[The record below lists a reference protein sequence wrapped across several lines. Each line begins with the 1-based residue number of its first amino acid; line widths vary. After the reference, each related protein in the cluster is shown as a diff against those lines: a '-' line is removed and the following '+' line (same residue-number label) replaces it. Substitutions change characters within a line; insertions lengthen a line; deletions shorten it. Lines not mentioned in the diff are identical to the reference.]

1 MKFWVLSTRVIRGIR
16 GEIFSA
22 FSRHPNYQSHV
33 EEQQRRGE
41 EQTVQKIE
49 RAADSGEQISRILYV
64 RAALND
70 RFSQVAEHRGESKKQ
85 PEHCCV
91 RPSQRRQMARH

>member
-41 EQTVQKIE
+41 EQTVQKVQ
-49 RAADSGEQISRILYV
+49 RAANPREQVARIFYV
-64 RAALND
+64 GAALND
-70 RFSQVAEHRGESKKQ
+70 
-85 PEHCCV
+85 
-91 RPSQRRQMARH
+91 